1 MTQNEMFSARLDS
14 LIQQAEVTLKQ
25 FKDQLDQDPAYALS
39 WGDAAFEAAANLE
52 IAKKLKEVAAV
63 READLNEVRGWL
75 LELVMDSSRSRAA
88 SSSVT
93 SNLMQDYKRV
103 AASRIYDQLFR

>member
-1 MTQNEMFSARLDS
+1 
-14 LIQQAEVTLKQ
+14 
-25 FKDQLDQDPAYALS
+25 
-39 WGDAAFEAAANLE
+39 
-52 IAKKLKEVAAV
+52 
-63 READLNEVRGWL
+63 
-75 LELVMDSSRSRAA
+75 MDSSRSRAA